1 MFIYICI
8 PSLLFESH
16 YYQYFELLI
25 ILLLSIKVSTWFEFL
40 YRHFSKQA
48 LTVGIGIASD
58 LNETSGTTDL

>member
-1 MFIYICI
+1 
-8 PSLLFESH
+8 LESH